1 MADVDDS
8 GVAMQGMMM
17 KKKTSTPSI
26 LRPVTLEWVTRHF
39 FLYEDGKM
47 MYTRDGASV
56 KPEEMVLLC
65 NNISACQIDRAKACD
80 LGKKK
85 SHVANS
91 FYITVPSNDNSEWSK
106 SHKRALLVTHGPDD
120 FKKWITTF
128 RRLKAVVN
136 MEAEGNDVPQ
146 DQSKDSGLPRV
157 VHSTNS
163 LEVSA
168 LGMSDVKFKDG
179 IDEDH
184 LLNLDDEK
192 QHVHFSLKDEIIE
205 VPDTCDGSERP
216 GVRREKS
223 VSFDESSLGEVIP
236 DVAAVAE
243 EGDVGGAAPESEK
256 KAGVTFSH
264 VNSATLIE
272 ETFVPVLKKKVSVR
286 FAEDSS
292 EIVGG
297 QVSVEHDSPQ
307 IDIGTSQA
315 ELVVGVAVAASALNS
330 EKSMEVNEKMMPD
343 SDSNEGVLYPVGCK
357 GARVFA
363 HGDSLDEL
371 TKALTDEAV
380 LYGLVTTSLEETMDD
395 ETYAST
401 SPQPYHSK
409 LKAFSIEYIGKRAD
423 PTQTEKFVQHLG
435 EIISYCKSC
444 SYLKDLHPV
453 RCHDNAKVR
462 EEIVSVLQVLEDGN
476 EEEENEEISTVGAIL
491 PNFEYDSSSGLTAY
505 KNALQTQD
513 PADIPSGSQVLAC
526 VRQQMGVPYN
536 WVLFQPSQTELI
548 VEDAGSGGVIEMT
561 NVLNDCYNDRVLFGL
576 ARVSF
581 MGETFGRRQIWFGLE
596 WSGEDCTSVKMIRQL
611 RDCALRMTEFI
622 GERSFTMTNVSAS
635 DMTPD
640 AVCAW
645 VKRSCDVTDY
655 ELSVTSMNAAYI
667 DEQKVIKEY
676 YQKIAEKEAAMRMAK
691 EAKRKEQLR
700 KERLWLRQETTD
712 NMAPLR
718 NERREKW
725 SKMKVP
731 DILQNLG
738 EKDSLSGWVLLQI
751 DI

>member
-1 MADVDDS
+1 MVVEGDS
-8 GVAMQGMMM
+8 AVAMQGMMM

-65 NNISACQIDRAKACD
+65 NNISACQIDRAKASD

-91 FYITVPSNDNSEWSK
+91 FYITVPSYDNSEWSK
-106 SHKRALLVTHGPDD
+106 THTRALLVTHGPED

-136 MEAEGNDVPQ
+136 MEAEGHTVPQ
-146 DQSKDSGLPRV
+146 EQSNESGVPKV
-157 VHSTNS
+157 VHSEHS

-168 LGMSDVKFKDG
+168 LAMSDVKFEDG
-179 IDEDH
+179 INDENA
-184 LLNLDDEK
+184 LSFDDEK
-192 QHVHFSLKDEIIE
+192 QHVHFNLKDEIIE
-205 VPDTCDGSERP
+205 VPDTGDGSERP
-216 GVRREKS
+216 
-223 VSFDESSLGEVIP
+223 VIP
-236 DVAAVAE
+236 DVAAVVE
-243 EGDVGGAAPESEK
+243 EGDIGGDAPESEK
-256 KAGVTFSH
+256 KVAVTFAI
-264 VNSATLIE
+264 VNSATIID
-272 ETFVPVLKKKVSVR
+272 ETDAPVLKKKASVR
-286 FAEDSS
+286 FAEDSC
-292 EIVGG
+292 EIAAEQG
-297 QVSVEHDSPQ
+297 SVEHDSPKSN
-307 IDIGTSQA
+307 IEAPQA
-315 ELVVGVAVAASALNS
+315 GFTVGVGAGAGALQSNY
-330 EKSMEVNEKMMPD
+330 EQGNDEIAPD
-343 SDSNEGVLYPVGCK
+343 SHSNEGILYPVGCK

-363 HGDSLDEL
+363 YGDSLDEL
-371 TKALTDEAV
+371 TQALTADAL
-380 LYGLVTTSLEETMDD
+380 LYGLATISLEETMDD
-395 ETYAST
+395 ETYANT
-401 SPQPYHSK
+401 SPQPFLSE
-409 LKAFSIEYIGKRAD
+409 LKAFSIEYLGKSAD
-423 PTQTEKFVQHLG
+423 PMKAEKFEQHLG
-435 EIISYCKSC
+435 EIISFCKLS
-444 SYLKDLHPV
+444 SNLKDLHPI
-453 RCHDNAKVR
+453 RCRDNTKVR
-462 EEIVSVLQVLEDGN
+462 EEIVSVLQVLENGN
-476 EEEENEEISTVGAIL
+476 EEEDNEEVPTVGILL
-491 PNFEYDSSSGLTAY
+491 PNLEYDSSSGLTAY

-561 NVLNDCYNDRVLFGL
+561 KVLHDCYNDRVLFGL

-611 RDCALRMTEFI
+611 RDCALQMTEFI
-622 GERSFTMTNVSAS
+622 GERSFTMTNVSAT

-655 ELSVTSMNAAYI
+655 DLSVMSMNAAYI
-667 DEQKVIKEY
+667 EEQKVIKEY
-676 YQKIAEKEAAMRMAK
+676 YLKLAEKDAAMRVAR

-700 KERLWLRQETTD
+700 KERLWLRQETKD

-718 NERREKW
+718 TERREKW
-725 SKMKVP
+725 SKMKVQ
-731 DILQNLG
+731 DILQDLG
-738 EKDSLSGWVLLQI
+738 NEDSLSGWVLLQI